1 MGNFSLQGSTLELK
15 ISTKRTLIKEFSK
28 GTCIQVKGEEI
39 SETIPWGWHGIKQP
53 SGKHNTIKLLLTRCN
68 PGSGRIYRKK

>member
-39 SETIPWGWHGIKQP
+39 SETTPWGWHGIKQP
-53 SGKHNTIKLLLTRCN
+53 SGKHNTINYFANPGC
-68 PGSGRIYRKK
+68 PGSGRIIP